1 MSKDAEYVLKVKW
14 QDIVADN
21 IENEGEGAIKDF
33 QVSGMS
39 NYWV

>member
-21 IENEGEGAIKDF
+21 IENEGEGAIMDF